1 MKWGVL
7 LKIER
12 IAIVLLSAVFIL
24 VSLTIAF
31 GRDRGDIPASVTDT
45 ATSDVSENELPD
57 GSQPLQSKQPDDTEF
72 SETESTQPL
81 ETPTEPPASEV
92 EPIVEPQPE
101 YPIDATVRI
110 CIGGDTSIDGE
121 FADVCYQY
129 GVDYPW
135 RQVSDILNEADIS
148 IVNLETCVSDEG
160 VSEKKEGFGFRTPP
174 EMLEGFVNAGIDMV
188 NLANNH
194 VRDFGYD
201 ALLATFDNLD
211 AYGIDYF
218 GAGRDLDQ
226 AGGLVIKEVNG
237 VKIGFT
243 GCNRVWLTDDC
254 AAADGHA
261 GVNQVHSLSKE
272 STQAYLERIRE
283 YDSMVDVLICFM
295 HYGTEEV
302 FDVTSYQKDMS
313 RALIDNGVD
322 IFVGGHS
329 HTLQPIEF
337 YNDKLI
343 IYSIGNFI
351 FWHVDDDIDG
361 LSAIFDLTVDREG
374 FVSLKLH
381 PVFIKRYRANLVEKG
396 SDRYEQI
403 IALSNTL
410 CNPYGLAFD
419 EDGNMIEYVPP
430 LPEETDATD
439 ITDAVT
445 EIISE

>member
-1 MKWGVL
+1 MKRGAT
-7 LKIER
+7 LKLER
-12 IAIVLLSAVFIL
+12 IVIVLLSAVFII
-24 VSLTIAF
+24 VSLAIAL
-31 GRDRGDIPASVTDT
+31 GRDRADIPTSVTDDT
-45 ATSDVSENELPD
+45 PVSTMDTTVNDPPATSETTTEEPEITEP
-57 GSQPLQSKQPDDTEF
+57 SQTEP
-72 SETESTQPL
+72 SQL
-81 ETPTEPPASEV
+81 AETPTEPPASEA
-92 EPIVEPQPE
+92 EPEPE

-121 FADVCYQY
+121 FADVCYDK
-129 GVDYPW
+129 GIDYPW
-135 RQVSDILNEADIS
+135 RQVSEILNAADLS
-148 IVNLETCVSDEG
+148 ILNLETCVSDAG

-174 EMLEGFVNAGIDMV
+174 EMLEGFVDAGIDMV

-201 ALLATFDNLD
+201 ALLATFDNLE

-218 GAGRDLDQ
+218 GAGRDLNQ

-254 AAADGHA
+254 EAAEGHA
-261 GVNQVHSLSKE
+261 GVNQVHSLNKP

-283 YDSMVDVLICFM
+283 YDSQVDVLICFM

-302 FDVTSYQKDMS
+302 FEVTSYQEDMS

-337 YNDKLI
+337 YKEKLI

-361 LSAIFDLTVDREG
+361 LSAIFDITVDREG

-396 SDRYEQI
+396 SDRYDQI

-430 LPEETDATD
+430 LPEETVATD
-439 ITDAVT
+439 MTDTIAET
-445 EIISE
+445 EIIPE

>member
-1 MKWGVL
+1 MKL
-7 LKIER
+7 ER
-12 IAIVLLSAVFIL
+12 IVILLLSAVLIA
-24 VSLTIAF
+24 VSLTIAL
-31 GRDRGDIPASVTDT
+31 GKDRSDIPASATDDSVVT
-45 ATSDVSENELPD
+45 SSMPVSEPPVTSTTPESEPEVTEPSQTEQTEPTLP
-57 GSQPLQSKQPDDTEF
+57 P
-72 SETESTQPL
+72 
-81 ETPTEPPASEV
+81 ETPTEPPASEA
-92 EPIVEPQPE
+92 EPEPEPVPE
-101 YPIDATVRI
+101 YPVDATVRI

-121 FADVCYQY
+121 FADICYQY
-129 GVDYPW
+129 GIDYPW
-135 RQVSDILNEADIS
+135 RQVSDILNSADLS
-148 IVNLETCVSDEG
+148 ILNLETCVSDTG

-174 EMLEGFVNAGIDMV
+174 EMLQGFVDAGIDMV

-201 ALLATFDNLD
+201 ALLATFDNLE

-226 AGGLVIKEVNG
+226 AGGLVIKEING

-243 GCNRVWLTDDC
+243 GCNRVWLTADC
-254 AAADGHA
+254 EAAEGHA
-261 GVNQVHSLSKE
+261 GVNQVHSLNKP

-302 FDVTSYQKDMS
+302 FEVTSYQEDMS

-337 YNDKLI
+337 YKDKLI

-361 LSAIFDLTVDREG
+361 LSAIFDITVDREG

-396 SDRYEQI
+396 SDRYDQI
-403 IALSNTL
+403 IALTNTL

-419 EDGNMIEYVPP
+419 EDGNMTEYVPP
-430 LPEETDATD
+430 PPEETVVTETTD
-439 ITDAVT
+439 TTVET
-445 EIISE
+445 EIIPE